1 MALPES
7 LVAELTD
14 LLGARFATG
23 RGDREQHAA
32 SESFH
37 TAPPPDAVAYAETT
51 AEVAAIV
58 KACAAAGVPVIA
70 WGTGTSLEGHAL
82 ASQGGVTLNLGR
94 MNRIIETRPEDMQV
108 ILQPGVTREALNA
121 DLRATGLFF
130 SVDPGADASLGGMAA
145 TRASG
150 TTAVRYGTMRD
161 NVIALE
167 VVLADGQV
175 IRTGTRAAK
184 SSAGYDL
191 TALFVGSEGTLG
203 IITELTLRLHGQPEQ
218 VASAVC
224 GFPDLRAAV
233 ECVTMTIQSGI
244 PMARIE
250 FVDALTA
257 RAFNLKSG
265 TTLPETPHLMIEF
278 HGSENAV
285 AQDAERFGE
294 IARDC
299 GATGFDW
306 ATTPEDRARLWR
318 MRHGAYHAAFV
329 LRPGAVGVVT
339 DVCVPMSQLAD
350 AVEQA
355 AADIQ
360 AAGMIGPI
368 VGHVGDGNFHSLLL
382 VDPESPAEIAA
393 AKQIAQRMARHA
405 LTVGG
410 TITGEHGIGIGKRS
424 MMSEEHGPGW
434 QVMGAIKAAL
444 DPGNILNPGKLV
456 PDPVQAGPVQTGPVQ
471 DGVAS

>member
-1 MALPES
+1 MPLPES
-7 LVAELTD
+7 LLGDLST

-37 TAPPPDAVAYAETT
+37 TAPPPDAVAYPETT
-51 AEVAAIV
+51 SEVAAIV
-58 KACAAAGVPVIA
+58 KACAGAGVPVIA

-82 ASQGGVTLNLGR
+82 ASQGGVTLNMGR
-94 MNRIIETRPEDMQV
+94 MNRVLDIRPGDMQV
-108 ILQPGVTREALNA
+108 TVQPGVTREALNA

-161 NVIALE
+161 NVLALE
-167 VVLADGQV
+167 VVLADGQI
-175 IRTGTRAAK
+175 IRTGSRAAK

-224 GFPDLRAAV
+224 GFADLRAAV
-233 ECVTMTIQSGI
+233 DCVTMTIQSGI

-265 TTLPETPHLMIEF
+265 TSLPETPHLMVEF
-278 HGSENAV
+278 HGSESAV
-285 AQDAERFGE
+285 AQDAENFGE

-299 GATGFDW
+299 GASDFDW

-318 MRHGAYHAAFV
+318 MRHGAYHAAFA
-329 LRPGAVGVVT
+329 LRPGAVGIVT

-350 AVEQA
+350 AVERA
-355 AADIQ
+355 ASEIE

-382 VDPESPAEIAA
+382 VDPEAPDDIAQ
-393 AKQIAQRMARHA
+393 AKQLARRMAQHA

-410 TITGEHGIGIGKRS
+410 TITGEHGVGIGKRS
-424 MMSEEHGPGW
+424 LMQDEHGGGW
-434 QVMGAIKAAL
+434 QVMGAIKAAM
-444 DPGNILNPGKLV
+444 DPQNILNPGKLV
-456 PDPVQAGPVQTGPVQ
+456 PDRAQ
-471 DGVAS
+471 S